1 MRFSTNNVDEELL
14 EVLNALLPPR
24 EVRRRLRGKEPP
36 PPRCRFCFVLS
47 CYSCLLV
54 FSFLVILACFSFLVL
69 VLLFFSCYSC
79 LLFFSCSCLAFL
91 FLLFLLAFLVLVFL
105 VLVCGGIGRIGRL
118 DQASFEPH
126 CMSEIDVDS

>member
-54 FSFLVILACFSFLVL
+54 FSFLVILACFSFLV
-69 VLLFFSCYSC
+69 
-79 LLFFSCSCLAFL
+79 
-91 FLLFLLAFLVLVFL
+91 FL